1 MGTEGLLKTLWV
13 MWGFGVFQWPHF
25 ISHCFL
31 ITKKTPLIN
40 LFLYEIKNSW
50 KHDFFLVIFHGMQ
63 SSCKG
68 GDSVKLQRKV
78 TLLPG
83 VRGERLALSSLC
95 FLDIVEG
102 FLLCLFSTEISFTAL
117 KSQDSIRQMLK
128 FSWCGSFESIG
139 FGDSSLTILQCLH
152 FWIKSRVWAG
162 NVCQTTYTNESV
174 RSWFTLVTP
183 EGISWEVNNNF
194 NVFNQSLLFVCF
206 TAAYRCFRPLKK
218 RLYWF
223 PFILVCNKWIFR
235 SAVQS

>member
-1 MGTEGLLKTLWV
+1 MKE
-13 MWGFGVFQWPHF
+13 
-25 ISHCFL
+25 
-31 ITKKTPLIN
+31 
-40 LFLYEIKNSW
+40 NSW
-50 KHDFFLVIFHGMQ
+50 KHDFFWVIFHGMQ

-162 NVCQTTYTNESV
+162 NVCQTNHLYE
-174 RSWFTLVTP
+174 R
-183 EGISWEVNNNF
+183 ISEN
-194 NVFNQSLLFVCF
+194 LLHSGDLWRDKLRGEQQLQC
-206 TAAYRCFRPLKK
+206 
-218 RLYWF
+218 
-223 PFILVCNKWIFR
+223 
-235 SAVQS
+235 VQSKLAFCLFYCSIQMF